1 MILTVVSPVPTF
13 VAEAKEQTVDIYG
26 QVYEFDKKSE
36 YEIDSSSATST
47 TDKASTL
54 GSFSIDGDIS
64 KDYTKNGFTDYEIAN
79 DTVLSVS

>member
-1 MILTVVSPVPTF
+1 MGRLLKRVSCTLGIAMILTVVSPVPTF

-64 KDYTKNGFTDYEIAN
+64 K
-79 DTVLSVS
+79 LPL